1 MMHVFQIVLFL
12 FITVLLTGCSGPEE
26 IPAVWEDVKI
36 GELAPPQ
43 SEEKP
48 GEQLLK
54 TINFRVF
61 VVDVPPENMDAVNAA
76 SEILYQKPLWFNNL
90 QALAANSFSV
100 GFGPASIWDKAT
112 DILRGADG
120 KTAASISLLLNNGQ
134 ADEFEILTVD
144 RKQDIFYLSGRELM
158 SSCTV
163 SLGRLALRIK
173 AKKIPGSRGV
183 CSVTF
188 LPVFVPPVGGLV
200 RQLPSQKRPGEVEF
214 SAVGFG
220 SRMGPG
226 DFIFLAP
233 AKYLDDQ
240 VTLGGLFF
248 SREGYK
254 PVVRTYLIVCTGIID

>member
-1 MMHVFQIVLFL
+1 MLRIFQIELFFL
-12 FITVLLTGCSGPEE
+12 ITFLLTGCSEQEKASP
-26 IPAVWEDVKI
+26 IWEDVKI

-43 SEEKP
+43 SKEKT

-61 VVDVPPENMDAVNAA
+61 MVDVPPENMDAVK
-76 SEILYQKPLWFNNL
+76 SVSGFLYQKPLWFNNL

-100 GFGPASIWDKAT
+100 GFGPTSIWDKTT

-120 KTAASISLLLNNGQ
+120 KTAESISMLLNDGQ
-134 ADEFEILTVD
+134 ADEFEILMVD
-144 RKQDIFYLSGRELM
+144 RKQDIFYISDKELM
-158 SSCTV
+158 SMCTV
-163 SLGRLALRIK
+163 SFGRLVLRIK
-173 AKKIPGSRGV
+173 AKRIPDSRGV

-188 LPVFVPPVGGLV
+188 LPVFMPLAIGLIQ
-200 RQLPSQKRPGEVEF
+200 QLPSRKRPGEVEF

-220 SRMGPG
+220 LRMGPG

-233 AKYLDDQ
+233 AKYLEDQ

-248 SREGYK
+248 SREEYK
-254 PVVRTYLIVCTGIID
+254 PVVRTYLIVCTGIND